1 MYMNS
6 IAPWE
11 EITFENTG
19 LLPFLEANDNNL
31 AVANKIWWDNMWLMI
46 KNRKVMEL
54 VWEQWMTQSY
64 SVSAF
69 RSSAIKFN
77 TTDHLI
83 QAWEAESIDETI
95 AYLSKVAV
103 FHTELLEEILK
114 KADTKL
120 RKRLID
126 YAQHLFNEYTSST
139 LSSEN
144 LENCTQAN
152 DYTIWVWEKAF
163 SLLSVWEVIAA
174 KMLVMYLQECW
185 IPAVYVDTASLTNI
199 KPHELWRR
207 VADMLGSQ
215 FEEIFSKNP
224 EAIPI
229 IPGYIWG
236 IEWGIIAKLGRWY
249 TDYTW
254 ERAAVATHD
263 TEKFDQVFLYIQKLY
278 GFKSTDPRVL
288 SESEKAKSVNHLSYD
303 LTKRAISKKWAWAWL
318 INEFALSKDIISKEI
333 ALLVWNP
340 TNSTDKAYIDQYG
353 ERKNK
358 WVNLVLWK
366 DYSDENDGKEYGRR
380 WSNTWDWNH
389 NVYLMWEN
397 IKNIWSAYGEAVD
410 ILKAN
415 NLQEIAARTSNAG
428 KPETSFVFRN
438 KADAITAQRVLH
450 KHFIEDRVA

>member
-1 MYMNS
+1 M
-6 IAPWE
+6 IDTALQ
-11 EITFENTG
+11 NTG
-19 LLPFLEANDNNL
+19 LQDFLGNRKSL
-31 AVANKIWWDNMWLMI
+31 AIAHKLWGDNMWLI
-46 KNRKVMEL
+46 EDNRKVIEIIL
-54 VWEQWMTQSY
+54 STWTVQSF

-69 RSSAIKFN
+69 RSSAIDFN

-83 QAWEAESIDETI
+83 QAWEAENIEETI
-95 AYLSKVAV
+95 AYLSKVAN

-114 KADTKL
+114 SADDKL
-120 RKRLID
+120 KKRLID
-126 YAQHLFNEYTSST
+126 YAQHLFNEYTSNI

-163 SLLSVWEVIAA
+163 SLLSVWEIIAA
-174 KMLVMYLQECW
+174 KVLVMYLQECW
-185 IPAVYVDTASLTNI
+185 IPAVYIDTASLKDIWTSHVDS
-199 KPHELWRR
+199 KVWAFLQSELG
-207 VADMLGSQ
+207 D
-215 FEEIFSKNP
+215 IFSENS

-303 LTKRAISKKWAWAWL
+303 LTKRAISKKGAWAWL
-318 INEFALSKDIISKEI
+318 INEFALSRGIISRNI
-333 ALLVWNP
+333 WILVGNP
-340 TNSTDKAYIDQYG
+340 TDKSDIAIIDQYG
-353 ERKNK
+353 NK
-358 WVNLVLWK
+358 RSDWVDLVLGK
-366 DYSDENDGKEYGRR
+366 DYSDKDDWRAYGRK
-380 WSNTWDWNH
+380 WGNTWEWNH

-415 NLQEIAARTSNAG
+415 NLEEIAGRTSNAG
-428 KPETSFVFRN
+428 KPETSFVFRS
-438 KADAITAQRVLH
+438 KDDAIKAQRVLH